1 MVNSIIL
8 SSGCYVPD
16 NVIYNEDLK
25 QFPKNLLPFIASKT
39 GVKARRFVVNNMCT
53 SDIAIIAGNNCLKN
67 INFNPLSLDAI
78 ILATSSPDRF
88 QPATATRV
96 QNGIGAKNAFAFDIN
111 SVCAGGIFALAV
123 ADSFIRAGVCENI
136 LVIAAEIYS
145 KFLDPTDFSTFPYFG
160 DGSGSV
166 LLSSSANSDKGII
179 FTKLKTDGSM
189 ADVIQVPAGGT
200 MLPYYNL
207 QNPKDIFFKMIG
219 REVYNF
225 AVDKGAE
232 IINEV
237 LYEANIDKNDLR
249 FIIAHQANINIIK
262 DIANKLEININ
273 KFIINLDKYGNTAA
287 ASVFIALHE
296 LLNSTSLREGDLVI
310 LVAFGGGLSWGATLL
325 KF

>member
-1 MVNSIIL
+1 MKSIIL
-8 SSGCYVPD
+8 STGYYVPD
-16 NVIYNEDLK
+16 QIIYNDDLK
-25 QFPKNLLPFIASKT
+25 QFSKKLLPMIASKT
-39 GVKARRFVVNNMCT
+39 GVKARRFVRNDMCT
-53 SDIAIIAGNNCLKN
+53 SDIAIIAGINCLKN

-96 QNGIGAKNAFAFDIN
+96 QDGMGALNAFAFDIN
-111 SVCAGGIFALAV
+111 SVCSGGIFALAV
-123 ADSFIRAGVCENI
+123 ADSFIRAGLYENI

-160 DGSGSV
+160 DGAGSV
-166 LLSSSANSDKGII
+166 LLSSSRDSNKGIV
-179 FTKLKTDGSM
+179 FTKLKTDGSK

-200 MLPYYNL
+200 MLPYSKS

-237 LYEANIDKNDLR
+237 LNEVNIDKSELR
-249 FIIAHQANINIIK
+249 FVVPHQANINIIK
-262 DIANKLEININ
+262 NIADKLEIDIN
-273 KFIINLDKYGNTAA
+273 KFFINLDKYGNTAA
-287 ASVFIALHE
+287 ASVLIALHE
-296 LLNSTSLREGDLVI
+296 LLHANSLQKGDLVM
-310 LVAFGGGLSWGATLL
+310 LVAFGGGLFWGATLL

>member
-8 SSGCYVPD
+8 STGCYIPD
-16 NVIYNEDLK
+16 KIIYNDDLK
-25 QFPKNLLPFIASKT
+25 QFSKNLLPFIALKT
-39 GVKARRFVVNNMCT
+39 GVKARRFVESNICT
-53 SDIAIIAGNNCLKN
+53 SDIAIIAGNNCLQN

-96 QNGIGAKNAFAFDIN
+96 QNGIGATNAFAFDIN
-111 SVCAGGIFALAV
+111 SVCTGAVYALAV
-123 ADSFIRAGVCENI
+123 ADSFIRSGVCKNI

-160 DGSGSV
+160 DGAASV
-166 LLSSSANSDKGII
+166 LLSSSATSDKGIV

-189 ADVIQVPAGGT
+189 AEVIQVPAGGT
-200 MLPYYNL
+200 MIPYYNL
-207 QNPKDIFFKMIG
+207 QNPKDIYFKMIG

-225 AVDKGAE
+225 AVDKGVE
-232 IINEV
+232 IIKEILDDV
-237 LYEANIDKNDLR
+237 NIDKNDIR
-249 FIIAHQANINIIK
+249 FIIAHQANINIIIE
-262 DIANKLEININ
+262 IANKLEININ
-273 KFIINLDKYGNTAA
+273 KFFINLDKYGNTAA

-296 LLNSTSLREGDLVI
+296 LIKSNSLQNGDLVI